1 MNSQAVT
8 CTFRQAVKRRT
19 FTEHERVIAFTD
31 VEVRP
36 NTNGAANAKRPSFVC
51 EYRFLVLDLI
61 DRATQRPASG
71 SYTARTT
78 RKLPFNQICK
88 VSKAQSGVTVSAT
101 PQI

>member
-19 FTEHERVIAFTD
+19 CTEHERVIAFTD